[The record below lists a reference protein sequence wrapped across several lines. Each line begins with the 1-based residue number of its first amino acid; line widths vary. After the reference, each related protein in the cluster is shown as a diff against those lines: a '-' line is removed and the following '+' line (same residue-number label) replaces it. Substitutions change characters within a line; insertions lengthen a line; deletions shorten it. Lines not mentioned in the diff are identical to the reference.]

1 MAIRIKHKINVR
13 VAEDTDMNN
22 LLFAPKDDLAE
33 VTIDAYEKV
42 VSGTVKV
49 LAAATEGLSFGDVTL
64 PAKGLYLRVDSDCL
78 VNINGLGT
86 IQLRRSSTATGV
98 VAKLAIE
105 ADINTVTITAPG
117 GNDVRG
123 VWCVWGDAAA

>member
-33 VTIDAYEKV
+33 VTIDGYEKS
-42 VSGTVKV
+42 VSGVIKV
-49 LAAATEGLSFGDVTL
+49 PANTTENLSLGDVDT
-64 PAKGLYLRVDSDCL
+64 PKGLYLRVDNDCL
-78 VNINGLGT
+78 VNINGLGD

-105 ADINTVTITAPG
+105 ADITSVAITAPVG
-117 GNDVRG
+117 ADLNG
-123 VWCVWGDAAA
+123 VWCLWGDAVA